1 MSEKQRT
8 VFIRRGSTVKGPI
21 PRTHVTPLV
30 KAGKLLPSDEVAEA
44 LTGPWA
50 LVGEFLRAADLAVI
64 ETITIDHSILQG
76 TFSVSYTCPRCRESL
91 ASKED
96 EISQSDACPKCRQR
110 YRLSPRA
117 EEQLRQAKDRL
128 EQARAAKHAK
138 NEQAAADTIPI
149 QIAGTTTSAWWL
161 PAREWNATIRSSARA
176 VIAIGCLIGVL
187 SAAGYA
193 WDWYRTNTPLATFE
207 RFARAKTDNL
217 ELTCPLLP
225 IRNIRFDLRKTD
237 SLTTPSTGTITYS
250 TVHPLRQDAEGKEIV
265 IEGDAECEIICG
277 KQGQRWIFQSATI
290 KSTNWRIRE
299 ADDNNLAKTIVT
311 SMNREGLPTEVIE
324 DGWNGVKNRMCEFE
338 KAGFSMERLASLS
351 KNDAYRLGR
360 SRVLCLTFDSLSNVE
375 PDAMRELVESRKS
388 FLQERKGQGENDWI
402 WAPENGYGVLEL
414 DGLPAISDALA
425 KEVAAFKGTVNLNT
439 IESLSDTAAEHL
451 ATHRGPLYLRKL
463 TKLSP
468 HAETVLAQHTDDLGI
483 GVTTLSDTSVDFL
496 AIDNWPE
503 NRLNPEQPKHVTL
516 SGLAEISEPAT
527 TAIINSPC
535 RFTMPGLKTLTSAR
549 LAEKLVA
556 DADEEGVTGES
567 LQLGELQSVSDEVAE
582 VVVQFPGDV
591 ELYNLQTL
599 TSESLARKIAKDSD
613 GRSLRLPK
621 LRDLSPTAARVLAD
635 FSGKLEISSDD
646 IGLDALS
653 PDVVAVLAR
662 HHGELD
668 VSFRALMP
676 DVAQALSAHEGK
688 LDIHCREAVPSQVLD
703 LLTAHKG
710 EVFLECHEPVSIRY
724 FGGNNTPLRK
734 AD

>member
-44 LTGPWA
+44 LSGPWA

-64 ETITIDHSILQG
+64 ELIRIDHSILQG

-91 ASKED
+91 ASNED
-96 EISQSDACPKCRQR
+96 EMSQSDACPKCRQR

-117 EEQLRQAKDRL
+117 EEQLRQAKHRL
-128 EQARAAKHAK
+128 EQARAAQQAK
-138 NEQAAADTIPI
+138 KEQAAADTIPI
-149 QIAGTTTSAWWL
+149 QIAGTATSAWRL

-207 RFARAKTDNL
+207 RFARAKTHNL

-265 IEGDAECEIICG
+265 IEGDAECEITCG

-299 ADDNNLAKTIVT
+299 ADDNNLAKTIVN

-338 KAGFSMERLASLS
+338 KAGFSMEGLASLS

-360 SRVLCLTFDSLSNVE
+360 SRVLCLTFDSLSNVK

-402 WAPENGYGVLEL
+402 WGPEYGYGVLEL

-425 KEVAAFKGTVNLNT
+425 KEVAAFKGTVNLNN

-468 HAETVLAQHTDDLGI
+468 HAETVLAQHADDLGI
-483 GVTTLSDTSVDFL
+483 GVTALSDTSVDFL
-496 AIDNWPE
+496 AIDNWPGD
-503 NRLNPEQPKHVTL
+503 RLDPEQRKHVTL
-516 SGLAEISEPAT
+516 SGLAEISEPGI

-535 RFTMPGLKTLTSAR
+535 RFTMPGLKTLTSVR
-549 LAEKLVA
+549 LAEKLIA
-556 DADEEGVTGES
+556 DGDYEGVTGET
-567 LQLGELQSVSDEVAE
+567 LQLGELQSLSDDVAK
-582 VVVQFPGDV
+582 VIVQFPGDV
-591 ELYNLQTL
+591 EVYNLQTL
-599 TSESLARKIAKDSD
+599 TSEPLAGKIVKDRDGGSLS
-613 GRSLRLPK
+613 LPK
-621 LRDLSPTAARVLAD
+621 LKDLSPTAARALAE
-635 FSGKLEISSDD
+635 FAGELHISSDD

-662 HHGELD
+662 HRGDLH
-668 VSFRALMP
+668 VSFRALLP
-676 DVAQALSAHEGK
+676 VVAEALSGHEGT
-688 LDIHCREAVPSQVLD
+688 LRIHSREAVPSQVLD
-703 LLTAHKG
+703 ALTAHQG
-710 EVFLECHEPVSIRY
+710 EVFLECQEPVLTHY
-724 FGGNNTPLRK
+724 FGGNDRPLRT